1 MIYVK
6 TGEGGGKTTSA
17 IGLAVRAIG
26 HGKTVY
32 ILQFMKKRQTG
43 ELILRK
49 FKNCVIRRFGRKEF
63 VNLKKPEQIDKTL
76 AKQGLEYA
84 FSILR
89 KRPFLVILDEINL
102 ACSIGLLNVKD
113 VLKLINEARKLG
125 VNLIL
130 TGRKAPRELIKT
142 ADIVTEYKDI
152 KRVDRPAEEGIE
164 F

>member
-63 VNLKKPEQIDKTL
+63 VNLKKPEQID
-76 AKQGLEYA
+76 AQYMHQQYSEM
-84 FSILR
+84 
-89 KRPFLVILDEINL
+89 
-102 ACSIGLLNVKD
+102 
-113 VLKLINEARKLG
+113 
-125 VNLIL
+125 L
-130 TGRKAPRELIKT
+130 TGLPTTLLVLSSGE
-142 ADIVTEYKDI
+142 ADLL
-152 KRVDRPAEEGIE
+152 A
-164 F
+164 